1 MSIRLI
7 VDSASDIT
15 SNIADKYNIRV
26 IPVTVSFGNGDYKDK
41 IDLSIHELY
50 AKIEKL
56 NEVPKTSQITP
67 NVFVDILE
75 EELEKYDEV
84 LLITMGAKYSGT
96 YSSAIVAKNMIN
108 SDKIHVVDSESI
120 TVGYA
125 HLVYEVAKKIK
136 DGAEDINQVLKHID
150 YCKNNKTTI
159 AILDTLEYL
168 KKGGRLSA
176 TKAFVGNILNI
187 KLIVEVK
194 DELVPMEKQRGMK
207 KAMHWV
213 VDWIKENNLDI
224 KSAEIMLVHSDAP
237 ERADQIKN
245 ILNQELGA
253 TKFIILEMGAVV
265 GTHAGPGAVG
275 VSFMR

>member
-194 DELVPMEKQRGMK
+194 DELIPMEKQRGMK

>member
-1 MSIRLI
+1 LSIRLI